1 MSRSVRLVIGLVED
15 REWVTPAIVRVDPV
29 TGEYWGEPEDY
40 YFSDGFD
47 IDDMSETL
55 SVLQTAFD
63 SPILY
68 YPEDFVRDT
77 TD

>member
-1 MSRSVRLVIGLVED
+1 MSRQVRLVIGLAED
-15 REWVTPAIVRVDPV
+15 LEWVTPAIVRVDPV

-47 IDDMSETL
+47 IDDMSEVR
-55 SVLQTAFD
+55 SDLQAALD

-68 YPEDFVRDT
+68 YPEDFVRE
-77 TD
+77 

>member
-1 MSRSVRLVIGLVED
+1 MSRSVRLVIGLAED
-15 REWVTPAIVRVDPV
+15 REWVTPAIVRHDPI
-29 TGEYWGEPEDY
+29 TDEYCGEPEDY

-47 IDDMSETL
+47 IEDMSETL
-55 SVLQTAFD
+55 SVLQGAFD